1 MRLFCTYALSL
12 VGVIV
17 LSGCTHIQPAEE
29 ASSTWYDCGKAGT
42 YEARLTDQKAWIS
55 PAKQQQWIEMKRA
68 RSISG
73 RLYAEGKHNNFLYRP
88 HQARLQL
95 EGNQPAY
102 CRETVAPIGTTAQAI
117 PDQPVI
123 WEARGQSPAWQ
134 LNMHSDGSLTLKTG
148 QQLRHFSGWRP
159 LEQGML
165 VKRFELIG
173 EQAPILTQEHVGCM
187 DPVSG
192 QRWPL
197 RVLLEH
203 NGQEW
208 VGCGRNKPQ

>member
-1 MRLFCTYALSL
+1 MRLFCTYVLSL
-12 VGVIV
+12 VSVIV
-17 LSGCTHIQPAEE
+17 LSGCAPIQPDDQA
-29 ASSTWYDCGKAGT
+29 AATWYDCGQAGT
-42 YEARLTDQKAWIS
+42 YEARLTDKKVWIS
-55 PAKQQQWIEMKRA
+55 PAQRQQWTEMART

-73 RLYAEGKHNNFLYRP
+73 QLYAQGQHNNFLYRP

-95 EGNQPAY
+95 EGSQPVY
-102 CRETVAPIGTTAQAI
+102 CQETVAPMGAAQDA

-123 WEARGQSPAWQ
+123 WEARGQNPAWQ
-134 LNMHSDGSLTLKTG
+134 LDMYTDGSLTLKTG

-173 EQAPILTQEHVGCM
+173 DQAPILTQEHVGCM
-187 DPVSG
+187 EPVSG
-192 QRWPL
+192 QRWPI
-197 RVLLEH
+197 RVLLDH
-203 NGQEW
+203 NDQEW